1 MFMVVTDYI
10 KLFRTGAD
18 RHNDILMS
26 FLLLVAGTKIVSVS
40 DLSYSSFNYAIEK
53 VIFWNI
59 VTVFKKRFPKFQ
71 R

>member
-53 VIFWNI
+53 VIF
-59 VTVFKKRFPKFQ
+59 
-71 R
+71 

>member
-26 FLLLVAGTKIVSVS
+26 SLLLVAGTKIVSVS